1 MKKPKP
7 KLRRAKQ
14 APSHAMRRL
23 GERVAANKALI
34 DKVTKR
40 GGRKK

>member
-7 KLRRAKQ
+7 KSRTPNVQ
-14 APSHAMRRL
+14 SHAMRRL